1 MHFPVVVLVAYART
15 QMNAACTPSCPDA
28 IELHLTK
35 QQQDLLR
42 DCTGVGVGMQ
52 TEYSPEALGLPSSEL
67 SPGLL
72 LKVCNWVTGT
82 EEQ

>member
-1 MHFPVVVLVAYART
+1 
-15 QMNAACTPSCPDA
+15 
-28 IELHLTK
+28 
-35 QQQDLLR
+35 
-42 DCTGVGVGMQ
+42 MQ

-82 EEQ
+82 EEQSAFNISLEETKFMSYFP